1 MTSMVES
8 AVSTVDMADA
18 AQWRASLNTNQ
29 GQALKLLGQGVSAVM
44 VASTL
49 GVTEGLISQFLAEP
63 RFAEEVTRLKLA
75 ALQKQTSVDNKYLEY
90 EDRLLDKFG
99 KVIPLMTKPM
109 EILKGLQVL
118 NATKR
123 RGLGDAGPGIQASQI
138 VTINIPVHVNQRFVT
153 NTQNQIVEIHDDG
166 GSRSLVTATPQ
177 AVERLAATRLLPAP
191 GGVENGQSNRG
202 ETSEAES
209 ASANGMPEILASFG
223 GQASTSSAD
232 LLAAASQ
239 RLSEPG
245 VSETISKGLRRSFET
260 KGQITSD
267 DL

>member
-1 MTSMVES
+1 MTET
-8 AVSTVDMADA
+8 AVSTVDLADA

-29 GQALKLLGQGVSAVM
+29 GQALKLLGQGISAVM

-49 GVTEGLISQFLAEP
+49 GVTEGLVSQFLAEP

-75 ALQKQTSVDNKYLEY
+75 ALQKQTSVDNKYLEF

-123 RGLGDAGPGIQASQI
+123 RGMADSPAGLAVSQV
-138 VTINIPVHVNQRFVT
+138 VTINIPVHVGQKFIT
-153 NTQNQIVEIHDDG
+153 NTHNQIVEIHDES

-177 AVERLAATRLLPAP
+177 AVERLAASRMQQLSAP
-191 GGVENGQSNRG
+191 GGGDSSESISA
-202 ETSEAES
+202 ETSYPAT
-209 ASANGMPEILASFG
+209 NGMPEIFAELG
-223 GQASTSSAD
+223 WQASTPSAD
-232 LLAAASQ
+232 ILAAASQ

-245 VSETISKGLRRSFET
+245 VSETISKGLRRSFEN

>member
-1 MTSMVES
+1 MNEP
-8 AVSTVDMADA
+8 AVSTVELADA
-18 AQWRASLNTNQ
+18 AQWRAGLNTNQ
-29 GQALKLLGQGVSAVM
+29 AQALKFLGQGISAVM

-49 GVTEGLISQFLAEP
+49 GVSEGLVSQFLAEP
-63 RFAEEVTRLKLA
+63 RFAEEVTRLKLE

-123 RGLGDAGPGIQASQI
+123 RGMADAPVGMGTSQI
-138 VTINIPVHVNQRFVT
+138 VQINIPVHVSQKFIT
-153 NTQNQIVEIHDDG
+153 NTHNQIVEIHDED

-177 AVERLAATRLLPAP
+177 AVERLASSRAQQSLLP
-191 GGVENGQSNRG
+191 GGVSQSGTGDLAEIINSGINR
-202 ETSEAES
+202 
-209 ASANGMPEILASFG
+209 MPEISNEPG
-223 GQASTSSAD
+223 WQASATSAD
-232 LLAAASQ
+232 SLAAASQ
-239 RLSEPG
+239 RLTESG
-245 VSETISKGLRRSFET
+245 VSETVPKGLRRSFEN